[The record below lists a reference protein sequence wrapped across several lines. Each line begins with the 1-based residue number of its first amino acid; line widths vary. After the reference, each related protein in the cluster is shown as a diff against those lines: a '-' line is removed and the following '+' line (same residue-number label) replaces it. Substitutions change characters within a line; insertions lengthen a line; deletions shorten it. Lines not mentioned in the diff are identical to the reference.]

1 MAEHKKKTD
10 SVETITLTSKIVQAL
25 WCQKMVMEQKN
36 IDFEVYTEFV
46 GNSAKIEIK
55 VKDKNGKTVTKTDG
69 KVFGN
74 YFAGTVTIPK
84 KTKEEVTFTA
94 KLPKHGIEKKS
105 NTAKVI
111 PLVEVKNQ
119 KWSQMEAK
127 RGDVLTLTADIE
139 NVEEDTA
146 VKIFIFEFDRDGAH
160 DLITKFPTTVKKK
173 KIEVEWEYE
182 YHEDTDEIP
191 TEEELQEYGNH
202 YNPPEYFWM
211 IGIGKE
217 RFGNEEAPGL
227 LKFKDWMDINLVD
240 ETGMPLADM
249 EYTVTLAD
257 GSERTGRL
265 DGNGEFSDE
274 DIPPGRSSVRFHYP
288 DEE

>member
-1 MAEHKKKTD
+1 MMADHKKKSDT
-10 SVETITLTSKIVQAL
+10 VETITLTSKIVQAL
-25 WCQKMVMEQKN
+25 WRQQMVMEEKE
-36 IDFEVYTEFV
+36 IDFEVFTEFV
-46 GNSAKIEIK
+46 GNSSKIEIK

-74 YFAGTVTIPK
+74 YYAGTVTIPK

-94 KLPKHGIEKKS
+94 KLPRHGIEKES

-111 PLVEVKNQ
+111 PPVEVKNQ
-119 KWSQMEAK
+119 KWSQMQAR
-127 RGDVLTLTADIE
+127 RGDVLTLSADIE
-139 NVEEDTA
+139 NVPEDTA

-160 DLITKFPTTVKKK
+160 DLIARFPTTVKKK

-217 RFGNEEAPGL
+217 RFGNEERPGL
-227 LKFKDWMDINLVD
+227 LTFKDWIDLD
-240 ETGMPLADM
+240 LAGDDGLPAANA
-249 EYTVTLAD
+249 EYTIYLAD
-257 GSERTGRL
+257 GTEQNGQL
-265 DGNGEFSDE
+265 DADGKARIE
-274 DIPPGRSSVRFHYP
+274 DLPPGRFRVYYP
-288 DEE
+288 SLER